1 MPDDQGSPGKRAV
14 KRVSACMQ
22 CMETKSRGKL
32 TCRIAAVRLLA
43 GSAGAERLQIERVQ
57 VAGSQ

>member
-14 KRVSACMQ
+14 KRVYACMQ
-22 CMETKSRGKL
+22 CMETGSRGKL

-43 GSAGAERLQIERVQ
+43 GSAGAERL
-57 VAGSQ
+57 